1 MQLIGPTLL
10 TALCL
15 AAGPAQAAS
24 CTLLPLLSGT
34 LTLSADGQRMGSEEG
49 GGLPATI
56 SITTIGGAT
65 VTVSAPV
72 LYEYPVDYS
81 ASGDLLEVAYTGVGL
96 LSGANQTYTSQ
107 ATNFAAPSLI
117 TPVVLT
123 VQNRVTTASGFESG
137 TYRTRTTITCS

>member
-96 LSGANQTYTSQ
+96 LSGANRPTSRRPPTLPRP
-107 ATNFAAPSLI
+107 ASL
-117 TPVVLT
+117 
-123 VQNRVTTASGFESG
+123 RRWSSRC
-137 TYRTRTTITCS
+137 RTG